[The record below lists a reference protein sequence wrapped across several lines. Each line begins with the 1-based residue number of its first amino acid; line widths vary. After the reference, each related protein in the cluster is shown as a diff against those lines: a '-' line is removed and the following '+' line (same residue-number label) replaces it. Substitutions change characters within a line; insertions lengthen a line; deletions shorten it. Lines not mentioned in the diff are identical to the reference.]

1 MGWEI
6 CALLNRIDYNVN
18 GGVIMGFKP
27 RNGNQVIAGIPWL
40 ARMIDK
46 ARAKAKG
53 TLGDYVYPCVRD
65 QRLLAELRLTAE
77 QFSQIVAKSDD
88 DQAVIKRIQSDYRR

>member
-6 CALLNRIDYNVN
+6 CALLNRIDYNVS
-18 GGVIMGFKP
+18 VIMGFKP

-46 ARAKAKG
+46 AWAKAKG
-53 TLGDYVYPCVRD
+53 TLGEGEITWI
-65 QRLLAELRLTAE
+65 ELRL
-77 QFSQIVAKSDD
+77 
-88 DQAVIKRIQSDYRR
+88 YL